1 MILLECFK
9 HSMKFVFCFLL
20 ITFYIHTSCGY
31 RMKIQ
36 RHKINSQYSTSYTET
51 VINGFEFVLYLAT
64 LIFTT
69 AFGLFISSF
78 ITIKRNKETEK
89 GYVAFVIDKI
99 VDLTIKA
106 PFFGFTCIL
115 TLPSSLFAFIIW
127 MILSKCK

>member
-1 MILLECFK
+1 
-9 HSMKFVFCFLL
+9 
-20 ITFYIHTSCGY
+20 
-31 RMKIQ
+31 MKIL
-36 RHKINSQYSTSYTET
+36 RHKINTQCSTSYKET
-51 VINGFEFVLYLAT
+51 VINGIEFVLYIAT

-99 VDLTIKA
+99 VDLGIKA
-106 PFFGFTCIL
+106 PFFGFLSIL

-127 MILSKCK
+127 MIVSKCK